1 MNATRLFALVLGLAQ
16 VVCVVS
22 ASAHPLPS
30 SIVTYSV
37 DADSID
43 LTVTIPLHEL
53 ALALPAVRVLGKA
66 PAEGPVAANL
76 TPQLATYFDDHVALL
91 AVDQSRLAL
100 GMASAKITGATH
112 EDIGPYS
119 LLVVDLSAP
128 LLPGQNAFP
137 PTLTYDA
144 VMHEVRNHR
153 AEVFLQRS
161 GQHPQAIGVI
171 RFDPDLGASAPLAL
185 PLP

>member
-1 MNATRLFALVLGLAQ
+1 MNVTRLFALVLGLAQ